1 MRITDN
7 MRFVSVQ
14 RSLGSL
20 RSRQAEV
27 INQVSTGKRVNAP
40 SDDPVAAARLTRLNA
55 QASRIADYQ
64 NTIGTVRSD
73 TSLAERSLDQASQ
86 LMAHAHELAVQG
98 ANGAMTADD
107 RKMLATELSTMQ
119 EQFLAIANTRGTRG
133 YLFSGSQ
140 TSTAALSSTGQ
151 YQGDDAE
158 QQVEISPGVTTR
170 VSVTGAHAFTAA
182 DGGTDA
188 YAALEELRQGL
199 LTNDTSRITGSLE
212 VVEKSRS
219 QIVRVQGESG
229 LILNRLDS
237 ADEALAVSSVETE
250 KSRSDL
256 GDVDPF
262 AALSEL
268 TQLSTSLDQAI
279 AVARQT
285 FSSGNGF
292 FGG

>member
-40 SDDPVAAARLTRLNA
+40 SDDPVAAARLTRLSG

-73 TSLAERSLDQASQ
+73 TSLSERTLDEASQ

-98 ANGAMTADD
+98 ANGSLSAGD
-107 RKMLATELSTMQ
+107 RKMLATELTTMQ

-140 TSTAALSSTGQ
+140 TDTPALSSSGQ

-158 QQVEISPGVTTR
+158 QQVEIAPGVTTR
-170 VSVTGAHAFTAA
+170 VSVTGSHAFTAA

-188 YAALEELRQGL
+188 YAALDELRQAL
-199 LTNDTSRITGSLE
+199 LADDSSRIAGSLGAI
-212 VVEKSRS
+212 EKSRS

-237 ADEALAVSSVETE
+237 ADEVLSVSALETE
-250 KSRSDL
+250 KSRSAL

-268 TQLSTSLDQAI
+268 TQLSTSLEQAI

-285 FSSGNGF
+285 LSSNGNGF
-292 FGG
+292 F

>member
-14 RSLGSL
+14 RSLGAL

-40 SDDPVAAARLTRLNA
+40 SDDPVAAARLTRLSG

-73 TSLAERSLDQASQ
+73 TSLAERSLDEASQ

-98 ANGAMTADD
+98 ANGALSAED
-107 RKMLATELSTMQ
+107 RRMLATEVATMQ
-119 EQFLAIANTRGTRG
+119 DQFLGIANTRGTRG

-140 TSTAALSSTGQ
+140 TSTPALSSSGQ

-158 QQVEISPGVTTR
+158 QRVEISPGVNTR

-188 YAALEELRQGL
+188 YAALEELRQAL
-199 LTNDTSRITGSLE
+199 LADDTSRVASSIET
-212 VVEKSRS
+212 VEKSRS
-219 QIVRVQGESG
+219 QIVRVQGETG

-237 ADEALAVSSVETE
+237 ADEVLAVSALETE
-250 KSRSDL
+250 KSRSAL

-268 TQLSTSLDQAI
+268 TQLSTSLEQAI

-285 FSSGNGF
+285 LNSNGNGSF
-292 FGG
+292 